1 MQRAQCDSKEPVDD
15 GAYAKIDGGEFIFC
29 QESFG

>member
-1 MQRAQCDSKEPVDD
+1 MQSAQCDSKEPVND
-15 GAYAKIDGGEFIFC
+15 GAYAKIDGGESIIF